1 MENPL
6 VAANWKMHKTLQ
18 EAEEF
23 AEDIKAAKAKA
34 SLLIFP
40 PSPYLARLS
49 ALLEGTSVEV
59 GAQNMH
65 AEEKGAF
72 TGEISAAMVKSCGAS
87 WVLLGHS
94 ERRQHFGETNASIN
108 GKVKAALKHGLKAM
122 LCIGETSSERESG
135 RAMDVLRAQ
144 LEECLGGVSAK
155 EAGRITI
162 AYEPVWAIG
171 KSAKDSINP
180 DELSETLLYMRKVL
194 SDLFGRKIAEKIPIL
209 YGGSVEPL
217 NAGAL
222 SPKVRG
228 FLVGHA
234 SLKAKN
240 IEAITK
246 AITK

>member
-49 ALLEGTSVEV
+49 ALLEGTSIEV

-87 WVLLGHS
+87 RVLLGHS

-135 RAMDVLRAQ
+135 RTMDVLRAQ

-171 KSAKDSINP
+171 TGKTATPQQAQEAHAFIRKT
-180 DELSETLLYMRKVL
+180 LSG
-194 SDLFGRKIAEKIPIL
+194 LFGKEYSKTRIL
-209 YGGSVEPL
+209 YGGSVTPENAASL
-217 NAGAL
+217 FREKDVDGALVGGASLDVGKFLKIGNAG
-222 SPKVRG
+222 
-228 FLVGHA
+228 
-234 SLKAKN
+234 
-240 IEAITK
+240 
-246 AITK
+246 